1 MNCVIDQSFLH
12 SHNRHYHHY
21 RHVHRRQ
28 VGLHLHDQS
37 QATETMPHIHIN
49 TPKDC
54 SKPKSIYQAFLL
66 SMYFCDPNIDAPGG
80 ICKPK
85 SMCQTGSGALIFW
98 RRALSSGRITDPN
111 TLEFGPVG
119 KWGCHSIGPKRAVW
133 KCWWNTHCCTLRI
146 SSTDCI
152 LLLETFAPVQDQCS
166 LRT

>member
-54 SKPKSIYQAFLL
+54 SEPKSMYQAFLCIFVINKSIHL
-66 SMYFCDPNIDAPGG
+66 GVSANQNQCTWHQKISRVQKINAPDSVWYIDFGLLIAL
-80 ICKPK
+80 
-85 SMCQTGSGALIFW
+85 GASILVCTYPQVHRFLDH
-98 RRALSSGRITDPN
+98 RN
-111 TLEFGPVG
+111 T
-119 KWGCHSIGPKRAVW
+119 
-133 KCWWNTHCCTLRI
+133 
-146 SSTDCI
+146 
-152 LLLETFAPVQDQCS
+152 
-166 LRT
+166 